1 MMFNF
6 HFDKVKGVCIVT
18 SLNIE
23 KGTTI
28 GTYLLKEGRLIKDC
42 IELVDGWIET
52 YPLGRY
58 LNHSTS
64 PNLEFNYLQ
73 DSVELVAN
81 RHIEANEELTV
92 DYSEIKKALKI
103 PNKIL
108 SYDSILSF
116 KDRTIVIQDKSMI

>member
-1 MMFNF
+1 MIFNF
-6 HFDKVKGVCIVT
+6 YYDEVKGVCIVT

-58 LNHSTS
+58 LNHSTN
-64 PNLEFNYLQ
+64 PNLEFNYLK

-81 RHIEANEELTV
+81 RHIKANEELTV